1 MKCKRC
7 GAEFHDNS
15 GELCGKCKAQ
25 EISNIPTG
33 VFLNQVSTS
42 QFGPPT
48 NIPLQ
53 ALGGKEL
60 ANNKLKDVLI
70 GLGIVIALTSIVGL
84 ALFLVL
90 RFLLWIPSPACLKKK
105 KWLFNE

>member
-1 MKCKRC
+1 MKCKKC

-15 GELCGKCKAQ
+15 GELCGECKAQ

-33 VFLNQVSTS
+33 VFLNQVTTSTY
-42 QFGPPT
+42 GPPT

-60 ANNKLKDVLI
+60 SRAKFKDVLI
-70 GLGIVIALTSIVGL
+70 GLGILIVLTSIVGL
-84 ALFLVL
+84 ILFLLAVL
-90 RFLLWIPSPACLKKK
+90 
-105 KWLFNE
+105 